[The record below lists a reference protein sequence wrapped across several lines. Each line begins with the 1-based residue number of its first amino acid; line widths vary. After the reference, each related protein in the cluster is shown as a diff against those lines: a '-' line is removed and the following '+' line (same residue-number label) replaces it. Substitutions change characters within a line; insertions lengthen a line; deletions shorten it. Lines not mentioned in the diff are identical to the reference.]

1 MIDMFVTI
9 KGCVHIPFKNYFQM
23 CTQKPHCQRTQ
34 MSVGYYT
41 PTNYHFTKEYQC
53 QTLTVIRR
61 DLVSNLGQ
69 QVTETEAQT
78 KYDR

>member
-1 MIDMFVTI
+1 MFVTI
-9 KGCVHIPFKNYFQM
+9 KGCVHIPFKNYFRI
-23 CTQKPHCQRTQ
+23 CAQKPHCQRTQ
-34 MSVGYYT
+34 MDVGYCT
-41 PTNYHFTKEYQC
+41 PTNYPFTKEYQC